1 MPGTVGQEASVE
13 GLPHAFGGREM
24 TAGPGIAV
32 MRTGVHRQGREQA
45 EQKKRSQAQ
54 AALAR

>member
-1 MPGTVGQEASVE
+1 MPGTVGQKATVE
-13 GLPHAFGGREM
+13 GLAHAFGGGEM
-24 TAGPGIAV
+24 TAGPGVAA
-32 MRTGVHRQGREQA
+32 MRTRVRRHGWEQA